1 MTKMAFASAFP
12 GFRLRLTRW
21 GAAYLVASIVL
32 GLAAVNTGN
41 NALMALLGLALGSY
55 VVSGTWSRQVLGAI
69 EGKVDLPSEV
79 YAGRPAVVDVE
90 LANTSGHFPAYG
102 LVIRDPDGCVAFRD
116 FYLATGERR
125 RHSVEIVFPNR
136 GWCELGPWRLEVLM
150 PLGFFLKSK
159 TLVSGQ
165 QVLVYPRLLPAS
177 MVSLR
182 SGGGRRSPDAL
193 ESRGREGDVTQLR
206 DFHEGDEVRAIHW
219 KQTARQQHL
228 VVVERQRSTEKPVFF
243 VIDPRLEDPTDSL
256 QLERFERLVSEVATG
271 VVQRLRE
278 GIRVGLVVGSLVVPP
293 VRSIHRGP
301 MLLRPLAEVEPEPL
315 AGNAP
320 VSVDGA
326 RTMTFMVRGAGR
338 R

>member
-1 MTKMAFASAFP
+1 MAFASAFP

-21 GAAYLVASIVL
+21 GIAYLVASVVL

-55 VVSGTWSRQVLGAI
+55 VVSGTWSRQVLAAI
-69 EGKVDLPSEV
+69 EAKADLPSEI

-90 LANTSGHFPAYG
+90 LTNTSGFFPAYG
-102 LVIRDPDGCVAFRD
+102 LVIRDAAGRSVFRES
-116 FYLATGERR
+116 FLATGRQR
-125 RHSVEIVFPNR
+125 RHSVEVVFPKR
-136 GWCELGPWRLEVLM
+136 GWHEVGPWRLEVLL

-159 TLVSGQ
+159 LLVAGR

-177 MVSLR
+177 VASVR
-182 SGGGRRSPDAL
+182 RGGGRRSPDAL

-206 DFHEGDEVRAIHW
+206 DFREGDEVRAIHW

-228 VVVERQRSTEKPVFF
+228 VVVERQRTTETPVFY
-243 VIDPRLEDPTDSL
+243 VVDLRLEDPTNPL

-278 GIRVGLVVGSLVVPP
+278 GVRVGLVVGPLVIPP
-293 VRSIHRGP
+293 VRSVRRAL
-301 MLLRPLAEVEPEPL
+301 MLLRPLAEVEPVSM
-315 AGNAP
+315 AGEAP
-320 VSVDGA
+320 VVVDSG
-326 RTMTFMVRGAGR
+326 RKMLFKVSGAGR
-338 R
+338 